1 VLRARPCPFVAAR
14 TIALL
19 GSARASAASVALGL
33 SALSRRASGAVEHRE
48 GNPVWID
55 RNGHLISA
63 RKRLRRNTDS
73 STQLVSFFDVGP
85 NILHASSPQPFARA
99 SSSRDLFGRCYRRT
113 VARPMARSLKQY
125 DTHPLPR

>member
-1 VLRARPCPFVAAR
+1 MFRARPCPFVAAR

-85 NILHASSPQPFARA
+85 NISHASSTQPFASEQLARPV
-99 SSSRDLFGRCYRRT
+99 RQCYRRT